1 MKLKMLLNVTKML
14 NLMSGPEAA
23 ATGPPVRVPA
33 GLRDRQPQRP
43 QGQQGTGPIQQ
54 TIVNH

>member
-1 MKLKMLLNVTKML
+1 MLLYVTKML